1 MITPEPESSRPPA
14 RSDSRTDSRTVWPSF
29 RARGDA
35 PSTGRRKICLSL
47 SGGGLSGAF
56 YEIGCLAALDDFLG
70 FDFSS
75 TGFDIYI
82 GVSAGASVSA
92 LLAKGI
98 PARKVYWGLLTDAD
112 PGLQFRRGDMYD
124 VNRWAILRSFLKIAW
139 SIPGYFV
146 RRVRSGQRPSPFDFM
161 HYVEER
167 LPAGLFALDNFQT
180 FFTSVLETHG
190 KTGDFADLDKELYIP
205 ATDLDLGTRRIFS
218 NVEGSTVKIGD
229 VVAASS
235 AIPLLF
241 RPVRIDGRD
250 YIDGSTG
257 KVAHIDVAVRAGAST
272 ILIINPLV
280 NISNDRQT
288 VCLPRGDGRCATI
301 REKGMSFIQDQ
312 ASRIETRVRLDGEI
326 RRCQVEY
333 PSVKLYR
340 IEPSSSEPMM
350 FLHHTMSYAEREQI
364 LRYGYTSMTAILR
377 RRRAV
382 IEELMQFHGLNPPD
396 EISVG
401 G

>member
-1 MITPEPESSRPPA
+1 MTTPDAEPARTPSRPD
-14 RSDSRTDSRTVWPSF
+14 SDSRAGWPTLRSR
-29 RARGDA
+29 GEQQA
-35 PSTGRRKICLSL
+35 PARRKICLSL

-98 PARKVYWGLLTDAD
+98 PARKIYWSLLTDAD
-112 PGLQFRRGDMYD
+112 PALQFRRGDMYD
-124 VNRWAILRSFLKIAW
+124 VNRLAILRSFFKIVF

-146 RRVRSGQRPSPFDFM
+146 RCAKIGQRPSPFDFM

-167 LPAGLFALDNFQT
+167 LPAGVFALDNFQT
-180 FFTSVLETHG
+180 FFKRVLEANG
-190 KTGDFADLDKELYIP
+190 KSDAFSGMEKELYIP
-205 ATDLDLGTRRIFS
+205 ATDIDLGTRRVFS
-218 NVEGSTVKIGD
+218 NVEGTTVPISHA
-229 VVAASS
+229 VAASS

-241 RPVRIDGRD
+241 RPFQIEGRD

-257 KVAHIDVAVRAGAST
+257 KVAHIDIAIRAGAST
-272 ILIINPLV
+272 LLIINPHV
-280 NISNDRQT
+280 NISNDHQV
-288 VCLPRGDGRCATI
+288 VCIPRGDGKCATI

-326 RRCQVEY
+326 RRCQAES
-333 PSVKLYR
+333 PDVKIYR
-340 IEPSSSEPMM
+340 IEPSSREVML
-350 FLHHTMSYAEREQI
+350 FLHHSMSYAEREQI
-364 LRYGYTSMTAILR
+364 LRYGYTSMTSILR

-396 EISVG
+396 EISAG

>member
-1 MITPEPESSRPPA
+1 MIPPEPEANRPPA
-14 RSDSRTDSRTVWPSF
+14 RSDASKTAWPSF
-29 RARGDA
+29 RSRGDTT

-75 TGFDIYI
+75 TGFDVYI
-82 GVSAGASVSA
+82 GVSAGASVA
-92 LLAKGI
+92 AILAKGI

-112 PGLQFRRGDMYD
+112 PALQFRRGDMYD
-124 VNRWAILRSFLKIAW
+124 VNRWAILRSFLKITW

-146 RRVRSGQRPSPFDFM
+146 RRVKGGQRPSPFDFM
-161 HYVEER
+161 HYIEER
-167 LPAGLFALDNFQT
+167 LPAGLFALDNFQS
-180 FFTSVLETHG
+180 FFTSVLEAHG
-190 KTGDFADLDKELYIP
+190 KSGDFADLEKELYIP

-218 NVEGSTVKIGD
+218 NAEGSACKIGD

-350 FLHHTMSYAEREQI
+350 FLHHTMSYTEREAI